1 MKQLYKRYYDTGL
14 FFKQNNYLNKYK
26 AKWIRV
32 YNNKHPI
39 LETRV
44 VFYTIFKRK
53 IKKQP
58 YCGELT
64 YTGMFKKLIEGDWYF
79 IPNLLESYKEEQHW
93 KRLKK
98 IIKIKFI
105 NLKVKKNLILI
116 QVRLKKCFL
125 LMKD

>member
-1 MKQLYKRYYDTGL
+1 MVYTFKPVSYTHLDVYKR
-14 FFKQNNYLNKYK
+14 Q
-26 AKWIRV
+26 V

-64 YTGMFKKLIEGDWYF
+64 YTGMFKKLVEGDWYF
-79 IPNLLESYKEEQHW
+79 IPNLLDSYKEEQH
-93 KRLKK
+93 
-98 IIKIKFI
+98 
-105 NLKVKKNLILI
+105 
-116 QVRLKKCFL
+116 
-125 LMKD
+125 